1 MTTLRDRLAWLAAQ
15 PVLVLP
21 ADHDRRGWYFGPAG
35 DPALRRSSCAVQR
48 TPYIGDK
55 SDEPMT

>member
-1 MTTLRDRLAWLAAQ
+1 MTTIRERLAELWARG
-15 PVLVLP
+15 VLVLP

-35 DPALRRSSCAVQR
+35 DPALQRSSCAVQR